1 MYSEKFEFAGADGHL
16 LAGRLDAPAGPPR
29 AFALFAH
36 CFTCGKDVAAAGRIA
51 RALAARDIAVVRFDF
66 TGLGQSKG
74 DFAAT
79 NFSSNIEDLK
89 AAAAHMRAHLQAPKI
104 LIGHSLGGAAVL
116 AAAGDIPE
124 VKAVATL
131 AAPFDPA
138 HVKHLFEAHLEAIKA
153 DGAAEVKLAGRPFTI
168 QQQFVDDVT
177 DRDIAQCIKTL
188 GRALLVMHSPVDTLV
203 GVSNARQIFAA
214 AKHPKSFISLDRADH
229 LLSDRADAEYAAAV
243 LAAWASNYAPE
254 EAHDHGTAK
263 GAVRVESTGHGK
275 FQQIVHAG
283 GATFFA
289 DEPQSVGGDDTGP
302 TPYDLLLA
310 GLGAC
315 TSMTMRMY
323 ADRKGWP
330 LHEAAVELTHAKVD
344 GVDVIERRVH
354 LVGPL
359 DADQRERILAIANKC
374 PVHRT
379 LHGEVEVKTALVEAD

>member
-1 MYSEKFEFAGADGHL
+1 MFSEKFEFTGADGHTL
-16 LAGRLDAPAGPPR
+16 SARLDAPAGPPR
-29 AFALFAH
+29 AYALFAH
-36 CFTCGKDVAAAGRIA
+36 CFTCGKDIAAAGRIA

-66 TGLGQSKG
+66 TGLGQSQG
-74 DFAAT
+74 EFAAT

-89 AAAAHMRAHLQAPKI
+89 AAAAYMRARYEAPKI
-104 LIGHSLGGAAVL
+104 IIGHSLGGAAVL
-116 AAAGDIPE
+116 AAARDIPE
-124 VKAVATL
+124 VKAVATI

-138 HVKHLFEAHLEAIKA
+138 HVKHLFDAHLETIAA
-153 DGAAEVKLAGRPFTI
+153 DGEAEVKLAGRPFTI
-168 QQQFVDDVT
+168 QKQFVDDVT
-177 DRDIAQCIKTL
+177 DRDIAGCISTL
-188 GRALLVMHSPVDTLV
+188 GRALLVMHSPVDALV

-229 LLSDRADAEYAAAV
+229 LLSDRADAEYAATV
-243 LAAWASNYAPE
+243 LAAWASNYVPE
-254 EAHDHGTAK
+254 DSHDHGTAP
-263 GAVRVESTGHGK
+263 GAVRVESTGDGK
-275 FQQIVHAG
+275 FQQVVHAG

-289 DEPQSVGGDDTGP
+289 DEPKAVGGDATGP

-344 GVDVIERRVH
+344 GVDVIARQVH
-354 LVGPL
+354 LTGPL
-359 DADQRERILAIANKC
+359 DADQRARVLAIADKC

-379 LHGEVEVKTALVEAD
+379 LHGEVKVNTRLVD

>member
-1 MYSEKFEFAGADGHL
+1 MYTEKFEFTGAQGET

-36 CFTCGKDVAAAGRIA
+36 CFTCGKDIAAAGRIA

-66 TGLGQSKG
+66 TGLGQSTG
-74 DFAAT
+74 EFAAT
-79 NFSSNIEDLK
+79 NFSSNVDDLK
-89 AAAAHMRAHLQAPKI
+89 AAADHMRAAFAAPTI

-116 AAAGDIPE
+116 AAARDIPE

-138 HVKHLFEAHLEAIKA
+138 HVKHLFEAHLESIAA
-153 DGAAEVKLAGRPFTI
+153 DGEAEVDLAGRPFTI

-177 DRDIAQCIKTL
+177 ARDIEGCIADL
-188 GRALLVMHSPVDTLV
+188 GRALLVMHSPIDALV
-203 GVSNARQIFAA
+203 GVSNARQIFTA

-229 LLSDRADAEYAAAV
+229 LLTNRADAEYAATV
-243 LAAWASNYAPE
+243 LAAWASNYVPE

-263 GAVRVESTGHGK
+263 DAVRVESTGRGK
-275 FQQIVHAG
+275 FQQVVHAG

-289 DEPQSVGGDDTGP
+289 DEPKSVGGDATGP

-315 TSMTMRMY
+315 TSMTMGMY
-323 ADRKGWP
+323 AERKGWP
-330 LHEAAVELTHAKVD
+330 LQEAAVELTHKKVD
-344 GVDVIERRVH
+344 GVDVIERQVH
-354 LVGPL
+354 LLGDL
-359 DADQRERILAIANKC
+359 DAEQRQRILAIADKC

-379 LHGEVEVKTALVEAD
+379 LHGEVKISTALVD